1 MITGTMMDFPL
12 TISHILRHGAR
23 IYGGSECVTFKG
35 ETSERRSYR
44 EIEKRA
50 ARLANALKRLGI
62 REGDRVGTLM
72 WNNAEHLEAYFAIP
86 AMGAVIHTLNLRLA
100 PDQLAYIVNHAKDRV
115 VFFDGSVAP
124 LLAAILPHLPE
135 VEYFVLV
142 GEGDTSA
149 FPAEKLLRYEELL
162 AAESDQFDWLDIDER
177 AAAALCYTSGT
188 TGNPKGVAYSHR
200 SCFLHSMA
208 ASAVIGLS
216 ERERMLTIVPMF
228 HANAWGLPYAA
239 FMMGSSL
246 LMPDRFLQPEP
257 LAKFIAR
264 DKPTLSG
271 AVPSI
276 WAGLV
281 QYGEKAEL
289 DLSSMER
296 IVCGGAA
303 VPRSLIVALE
313 KKYNVELIQG
323 WGMTEMNPLGS
334 LAVPPA
340 RIKKGTEEHIDYRAL
355 AGRIIPGVEA
365 RIIDEDG
372 KEMPWDGT
380 SVGELECRG
389 PWVTGSYYETDAPEK
404 FRDGWLRTGD
414 VAAIDPE
421 GYIRIT
427 DREKDVI
434 KSGGEWISSVEL
446 ENLIM
451 GVEGVAEAAVV
462 AIADDRWSERPLACV
477 VLKEGASVEP
487 SAIQAVIAAN
497 CARFWIPEYFA
508 FIDEIP
514 KTSVG
519 KFDKKVLRARQL
531 AGELE
536 VLRLEP
542 PAS

>member
-12 TISHILRHGAR
+12 TITHILRHGAR
-23 IYGGSECVTFKG
+23 IHGSSECITFKG
-35 ETSERRSYR
+35 EHSEKKSFR
-44 EIEKRA
+44 EIEKSA

-62 REGDRVGTLM
+62 KEGDRVGTLM
-72 WNNAEHLEAYFAIP
+72 WNNGEHLEAYFAIP
-86 AMGAVIHTLNLRLA
+86 AMGAVAHTLNLRLF
-100 PDQLAYIVNHAKDRV
+100 PEQLAYIINHAKDRV
-115 VFFDGSVAP
+115 ILFDGSVAP
-124 LLAAILPHLPE
+124 LLAGVLKEIPE
-135 VEYFVLV
+135 VEHFILV
-142 GEGDTSA
+142 GEGDVSA
-149 FPAEKLLRYEELL
+149 FPKEKTLRYDELLR
-162 AAESDQFDWLDIDER
+162 AESDRFEWLDVDER

-188 TGNPKGVAYSHR
+188 TGNPKGVAYTHR
-200 SCFLHSMA
+200 SCFLHSLA
-208 ASAVIGLS
+208 ASAAIGITEA
-216 ERERMLTIVPMF
+216 ERVLTIVPMF

-257 LAKFIAR
+257 LAKFIAL

-271 AVPSI
+271 AVPTI
-276 WAGLV
+276 WAGLL
-281 QYGEKAEL
+281 QYGEKAPL
-289 DLSSMER
+289 DLRSLSR

-313 KKYNVELIQG
+313 KKYDVELIQG
-323 WGMTEMNPLGS
+323 WGMTEMNPLGT
-334 LAVPPA
+334 LATPPA

-365 RIIDEDG
+365 RIMDADG
-372 KEMPWDGT
+372 NELPWDGEA
-380 SVGELECRG
+380 VGELECRG
-389 PWVTGSYYETDAPEK
+389 PWVTASYYETEAPEK

-421 GYIRIT
+421 GFVRIT

-434 KSGGEWISSVEL
+434 KSGGEWISSVDL

-451 GVEGVAEAAVV
+451 GIEGVAEAAVV

-487 SAIQAVIAAN
+487 SQIQEVIGAK

-531 AGELE
+531 AGELK
-536 VLRLEP
+536 VIRQEP
-542 PAS
+542 TA

>member
-12 TISHILRHGAR
+12 TITHILRHGAR
-23 IYGGSECVTFKG
+23 IHGSSECITFKG
-35 ETSERRSYR
+35 EHSEKKSFR
-44 EIEKRA
+44 EIEKSA

-62 REGDRVGTLM
+62 KEGDRVGTLM
-72 WNNAEHLEAYFAIP
+72 WNNGEHLEAYFAIP
-86 AMGAVIHTLNLRLA
+86 AMGAVAHTLNLRLF
-100 PDQLAYIVNHAKDRV
+100 PEQLAYIINHAKDRV
-115 VFFDGSVAP
+115 ILFDGSVAP
-124 LLAAILPHLPE
+124 LLAGVLKEIPE
-135 VEYFVLV
+135 VEHFILV
-142 GEGDTSA
+142 GEGDVSA
-149 FPAEKLLRYEELL
+149 FPKEKTLRYDELLR
-162 AAESDQFDWLDIDER
+162 AESDRFEWLDVDER

-188 TGNPKGVAYSHR
+188 TGNPKGVAYTHR
-200 SCFLHSMA
+200 SCFLHSLA
-208 ASAVIGLS
+208 ASAAIGITEA
-216 ERERMLTIVPMF
+216 ERVLTIVPMF

-257 LAKFIAR
+257 LAKFIAL

-271 AVPSI
+271 AVPTI
-276 WAGLV
+276 WAGLL
-281 QYGEKAEL
+281 QYGEKAPL
-289 DLSSMER
+289 DLRSLSR

-313 KKYNVELIQG
+313 KKYDVELIQG
-323 WGMTEMNPLGS
+323 WGMTEMNPLGT
-334 LAVPPA
+334 LATPPS

-365 RIIDEDG
+365 RIMDADG
-372 KEMPWDGT
+372 NELPWDGEA
-380 SVGELECRG
+380 VGELECRG
-389 PWVTGSYYETDAPEK
+389 PWVTASYYETEAPEK

-421 GYIRIT
+421 GFVRIT

-434 KSGGEWISSVEL
+434 KSGGEWISSVDI

-451 GVEGVAEAAVV
+451 GIEGVAEAAVV

-477 VLKEGASVEP
+477 VLKGGASVEP
-487 SAIQAVIAAN
+487 SQIQEVIGAK

-531 AGELE
+531 AGELK
-536 VLRLEP
+536 VIRQEP
-542 PAS
+542 TA